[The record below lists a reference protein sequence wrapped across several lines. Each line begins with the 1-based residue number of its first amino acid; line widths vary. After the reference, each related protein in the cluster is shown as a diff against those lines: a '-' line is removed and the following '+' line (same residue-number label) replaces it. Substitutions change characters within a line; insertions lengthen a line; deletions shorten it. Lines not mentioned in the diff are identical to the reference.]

1 MTQEKLFWERRMCPR
16 RSPRVQEQVTLW
28 EERFRQARTPEARYG
43 AMSQLRR
50 WTENHPLIQM
60 WEERDP
66 RFHDMSWTL
75 RS

>member
-1 MTQEKLFWERRMCPR
+1 MTQERLFRARRMQLP

-28 EERFRQARTPEARYG
+28 EERFRHARTPEARYG

-50 WTENHPLIQM
+50 WTENHTLIQM

-75 RS
+75 PS